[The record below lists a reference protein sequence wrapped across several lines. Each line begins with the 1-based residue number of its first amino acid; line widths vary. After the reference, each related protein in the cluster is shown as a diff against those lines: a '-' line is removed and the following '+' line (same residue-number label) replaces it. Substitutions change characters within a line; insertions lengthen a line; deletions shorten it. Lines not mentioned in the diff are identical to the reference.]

1 MNLPQA
7 FIERMQT
14 QLGAESFS
22 AFEAALQE
30 DSPVSVRINPNKL
43 SALNGLEKIS
53 WCKNGY
59 FLEKRPVFSSDP
71 LWHAGAYYVQEAS
84 SMMLEQAFKSA
95 RSHLSG
101 PVTMLDLCAAPGG
114 KSTHLASLCQ
124 DGDILVSNEVIRS
137 RVSILSENLRKH
149 GYANTI
155 VTNAD
160 SSAFERCGEV
170 FDLVLVD
177 APCSGEGLFRKDPA
191 AILEWSPE
199 NINTC
204 ELRQKRILESVV
216 KCLKPGGMLIYST
229 CTYNPGE
236 NEAQIEMLCRQG
248 FEILPIG
255 VNGTEHNTYQCYP
268 HLFRGEGF
276 FIALLR
282 KSDSSGQSAAN
293 AGKNPLKPVKTQSE
307 WSGLLNTP
315 LPVYGF
321 ENQLLAGS
329 ESLFEFLN
337 DHMGGIYC
345 HSAGTPLGHLKDKH
359 FTPSEYLPF
368 SLLLA
373 RGHFNELALDQ
384 TTALKYLSKNP
395 LPHNGNERGYLLL
408 SFKGTVIGFGKYA
421 GNRINNV
428 YPAEWKL
435 RTMPAESNWF
445 CLSDKS

>member
-1 MNLPQA
+1 MNLPEA
-7 FIERMQT
+7 FRNRMQM
-14 QLGAESFS
+14 QLGTEACAE
-22 AFEAALQE
+22 FEAALLE

-43 SALNGLEKIS
+43 NPLNGLEKIG

-101 PVTMLDLCAAPGG
+101 PLKILDLCAAPGG
-114 KSTHLASLCQ
+114 KSTHLASLCGE
-124 DGDILVSNEVIRS
+124 GDILVCNEVIRS
-137 RVSILSENLRKH
+137 RVSVLAENLRKH
-149 GYANTI
+149 GYHNTI

-170 FDLVLVD
+170 FDVVLVD

-191 AILEWSPE
+191 AMQEWNPE
-199 NINTC
+199 NVNTC
-204 ELRQKRILESVV
+204 ELRQKRILDSVV

-236 NEAQIEMLCRQG
+236 NEAQVEMLCQQG
-248 FEILPIG
+248 FEMFPFP

-268 HLFRGEGF
+268 HRFRGEGF
-276 FIALLR
+276 FIALMR
-282 KSDSSGQSAAN
+282 KSGSNGQSGIN
-293 AGKNPLKPVKTQSE
+293 AGKNPLKQVKPQSE
-307 WSGLLNTP
+307 WTELINAP

-321 ENQLLAGS
+321 ENQLLTGT
-329 ESLFEFLN
+329 EDLFEFLN
-337 DHMGGIYC
+337 THLGGIYC
-345 HSAGTPLGHLKDKH
+345 HSAGTSLGHLKDKH

-373 RGHFNELALDQ
+373 RERFNELELDQ
-384 TTALKYLSKNP
+384 ASALKYLSKNP
-395 LPHNGNERGYLLL
+395 LPHKGVEKGYLLL
-408 SFKGTVIGFGKYA
+408 SFRGTVIGFGKYA

-428 YPAEWKL
+428 FPAEWKL
-435 RTMPAESNWF
+435 RTMPSESNWF